1 MSGLKQLKSQLG
13 TVQTTM
19 KITSAMRMISVSNL
33 RKSHALLL
41 KAYPYLDEITRMLR
55 RLVRSVSYRQE
66 QLIKQGS
73 NETIPLPSLLKG
85 HDGAKKHFVV
95 CVTSDEGLCGRF
107 NASVINKTQLVID
120 YLQNQLNHQVTV
132 VCFGSRGGELLKR
145 KFSDLP
151 MHIVGQKMSK
161 NVDLFQ
167 EAEKVALTLMDMFYR
182 ELFDECTVVYS
193 EFENAAVQHIKVEQ
207 IIPLQNFQHEDKW
220 AFLNQSEDPDYV
232 KRDVLGQKKL
242 RPANALF
249 FTAIGGQNI
258 KSPLGSIDADA
269 LLKESTRLPDSY
281 DYEES
286 DLKILGR
293 VLPLFVEAHV
303 YKVLL
308 NTMASESASR
318 MVAMESASKNATD
331 MMKKINKKYHRKRQE
346 LVTKDLT
353 EVVAGS
359 VN

>member
-41 KAYPYLDEITRMLR
+41 KTYPYLDEITRMLR

-85 HDGAKKHFVV
+85 HDEAKKHFVV

-207 IIPLQNFQHEDKW
+207 IIPLQNFQHEVQV
-220 AFLNQSEDPDYV
+220 FQP
-232 KRDVLGQKKL
+232 
-242 RPANALF
+242 
-249 FTAIGGQNI
+249 
-258 KSPLGSIDADA
+258 
-269 LLKESTRLPDSY
+269 
-281 DYEES
+281 
-286 DLKILGR
+286 
-293 VLPLFVEAHV
+293 
-303 YKVLL
+303 
-308 NTMASESASR
+308 
-318 MVAMESASKNATD
+318 
-331 MMKKINKKYHRKRQE
+331 
-346 LVTKDLT
+346 
-353 EVVAGS
+353 
-359 VN
+359 